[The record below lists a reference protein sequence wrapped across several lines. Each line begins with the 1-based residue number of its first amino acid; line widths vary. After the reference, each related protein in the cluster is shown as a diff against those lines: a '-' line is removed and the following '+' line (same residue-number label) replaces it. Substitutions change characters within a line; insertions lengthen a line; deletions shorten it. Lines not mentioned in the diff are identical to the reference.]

1 MYRRQQSHSRIPTRG
16 RMLRWAGWFTFFNAG
31 ILMVIISRYFQF
43 AGSLDGSLPLFY
55 AASILVGHSF
65 FLAYGACIL
74 ILFPIILVW
83 PNRRLVWVL
92 GVLSAVAG
100 IAMLLLDYVVYS
112 QFRVHLNKIMLDLV
126 VGGGRDIFDLS
137 WKNYLVAFLC
147 IVGVLALQVI
157 IAWFVWRVI
166 IKRTRRLKGSGIGI
180 VVGLAFLS
188 AGHIVHAWA
197 DATYYRP
204 VTALDRHFPLYY
216 PLTAK
221 RLLQKFGLIDLAKN
235 HAQRKLKI
243 NSISD
248 GTIRYPLRPLE
259 FSPVEKSM
267 NVLIIAID
275 SWRFDML
282 TPDVTPHI
290 HQFISEHPTW
300 RFNNHLSGGNGTR
313 IGIFSLFYGL
323 PGVHWNAMSNEQI
336 GPVLIREFLNRDYQ
350 MGIFASAK
358 LTTPPFNRT
367 VFNDVENLRLTSSGS
382 SAWERDQ
389 SALTDWSQ
397 WVKKR
402 DPDRPFFGFI
412 FFDAA
417 HTYSIPP
424 DYPVVFKP
432 MWEQVNYL
440 ALNKDL
446 DPLPFLN
453 RYKVAVHYID
463 SLIPQILSDLK
474 HFHLIDNTI
483 IIFTGDHGQEF
494 NDNKRNFWG
503 HGGNYTDYQIKV
515 PLVIY
520 WPGREPGNYDHATS
534 HLDIVPTLMTD
545 LFGCQNPVSDYSD
558 GRHLLDPTGYDWL
571 VVGGYFNYAIREPDR
586 ITMAYATGNYE
597 IFDLTNGEVKN
608 ARLHYKII
616 KKVMDRA
623 ARFYRNPSPPYS
635 RDSEE

>member
-1 MYRRQQSHSRIPTRG
+1 MKQHQQPDSQRPTRSQ
-16 RMLRWAGWFTFFNAG
+16 MLRWAGWFTFFNAG
-31 ILMVIISRYFQF
+31 ILMVIIGRYFQF
-43 AGSLDGSLPLFY
+43 TGSIGGALPLFY
-55 AASILVGHSF
+55 ATTILVGHSL
-65 FLAYGACIL
+65 FLAYGACVL

-83 PNRRLVWVL
+83 PNRWLAWIL
-92 GVLSAVAG
+92 GVLSAMSG
-100 IAMLLLDYVVYS
+100 IAVLLLDYVVYS
-112 QFRVHLNKIMLDLV
+112 YYRAHLNKVMFDLV
-126 VGGGRDIFDLS
+126 VGGGRDIFDFS
-137 WKNYLVAFLC
+137 WVNYLVAFLC
-147 IVGVLALQVI
+147 IAGVLVLQII
-157 IAWFVWRVI
+157 IAGLVWRMI
-166 IKRTRRLKGSGIGI
+166 TKRTGRLRGGII
-180 VVGLAFLS
+180 CVVGLVLLL
-188 AGHIVHAWA
+188 AGHLVHAWA

-204 VTALDRHFPLYY
+204 VTAMDRHFPLYY

-221 RLLQKFGLIDLAKN
+221 RLLQKLGLVDLAKN
-235 HAQRKLKI
+235 NAQRKLKI

-248 GTIRYPLRPLE
+248 GTIRYPLRPLS
-259 FSPVEKSM
+259 FSSVGKSK
-267 NVLIIAID
+267 NILIIAID

-290 HQFISEHPTW
+290 HQFISQHPIW

-313 IGIFSLFYGL
+313 IGIFTLFYGL
-323 PGVHWNAMSNEQI
+323 SGVHWNAMSNEQI
-336 GPVLIREFLNRDYQ
+336 GPVFIRELLNRDYQ

-367 VFNDVENLRLTSSGS
+367 VFNDIENLRLFSTGND
-382 SAWERDQ
+382 AWERDQ
-389 SALTDWSQ
+389 SALKDWSQ
-397 WVKKR
+397 WIKKR

-432 MWEQVNYL
+432 MWEAVNYL
-440 ALNKDL
+440 ALNEDL
-446 DPLPFLN
+446 DPLPFFN

-463 SLIPQILSDLK
+463 SLVQQILSDLK
-474 HFHLIDNTI
+474 QYHLLGNTI
-483 IIFTGDHGQEF
+483 IIFTEDHGQEF

-520 WPGREPGNYDHATS
+520 WPGRKPGIYDHATS

-545 LFGCQNPVSDYSD
+545 LFGCRNPVSDYSD
-558 GRHLLDPTGYDWL
+558 GRHLLDHTGYDWL

-597 IFDLTNGEVKN
+597 ILDLTNGVIKN
-608 ARLHYKII
+608 AELHYKIV
-616 KKVMDRA
+616 KKAMDQA
-623 ARFYRNPSPPYS
+623 ARFYMNPPPQRRRN
-635 RDSEE
+635 SEE